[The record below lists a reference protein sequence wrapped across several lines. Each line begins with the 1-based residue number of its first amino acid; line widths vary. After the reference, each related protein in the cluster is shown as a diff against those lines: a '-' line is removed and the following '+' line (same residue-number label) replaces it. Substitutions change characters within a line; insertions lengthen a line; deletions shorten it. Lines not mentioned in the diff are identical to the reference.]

1 MAEQPILLSSFFL
14 SSFVCLPPL
23 SFLPCKSDLLE
34 VGISGH
40 GAHQNDR
47 DDERYILVQ
56 EIWSGSE
63 ISKVKLVSR
72 DRRLSPGSGVTKT
85 L

>member
-14 SSFVCLPPL
+14 LSFVCLPPL

-40 GAHQNDR
+40 GAHQSDQ
-47 DDERYILVQ
+47 DDELYILVQ
-56 EIWSGSE
+56 EIWSESSIFEMQHFQGE
-63 ISKVKLVSR
+63 WP
-72 DRRLSPGSGVTKT
+72 RRT